1 MPPDSDISAFN
12 MSTTDITLSS
22 ILSKMELNRL
32 GESLPKSATPF
43 TKYQHLYQY
52 TTVIESESIHS
63 TPKNPIMSYVS
74 LQFVREE
81 LATLVQSEGP
91 AMLIWCKMG
100 EQIVEF
106 SKAYFMQ
113 LIKNGRVYTDMT
125 SVRVTSVTW

>member
-1 MPPDSDISAFN
+1 MSASDV
-12 MSTTDITLSS
+12 TLSS
-22 ILSKMELNRL
+22 ILSKLELNRH

-52 TTVIESESIHS
+52 TTIIESESIYS
-63 TPKNPIMSYVS
+63 DPKNPIKSYVS